1 MMRPSLKAIA
11 RIAETRWLR
20 LESLQYTDARGADRT
35 WDRVT
40 RNGSTGIDAVAIF
53 PVLKEGNSI
62 DTLLVKQYRPPLDA
76 YTIELPAGLIDEGET
91 PQEAAVRELL
101 EETGYVG
108 RVEDCEIT
116 GSLPLSP
123 GLSDETVALVA
134 VAIDMSLA
142 CNQNPQQDLDESE
155 DIELMRVKL
164 ESLKGTLDELQ
175 DDGECHV
182 FLGLHCI
189 AMGIELGKKMT

>member
-1 MMRPSLKAIA
+1 
-11 RIAETRWLR
+11 
-20 LESLQYTDARGADRT
+20 
-35 WDRVT
+35 
-40 RNGSTGIDAVAIF
+40 
-53 PVLKEGNSI
+53 
-62 DTLLVKQYRPPLDA
+62 
-76 YTIELPAGLIDEGET
+76 
-91 PQEAAVRELL
+91 
-101 EETGYVG
+101 
-108 RVEDCEIT
+108 
-116 GSLPLSP
+116 
-123 GLSDETVALVA
+123 
-134 VAIDMSLA
+134 MSLA